1 MPEAAGPADRCG
13 DAHVGP
19 IEQPAK
25 VERFLQIHNSYLVVE
40 SEQGMMI
47 IDQHALH
54 ERIIFEQLYRQ
65 FSQGRVAI
73 QRCLIPETVDV
84 TAEQMAAAEN
94 ASELLEKLGIIV
106 EAFGPR
112 SLAVQGYPAILQK
125 ISPAAFVADVIDT
138 LSGQSGR
145 FNSEE
150 LLGRALDTMACKAA
164 VKAGDSLTDGEIEN
178 LVAQREI
185 VERSSNCPHGRP
197 TAIRLSLT
205 QLEKEF
211 KRT

>member
-1 MPEAAGPADRCG
+1 M
-13 DAHVGP
+13 
-19 IEQPAK
+19 
-25 VERFLQIHNSYLVVE
+25 
-40 SEQGMMI
+40 
-47 IDQHALH
+47 
-54 ERIIFEQLYRQ
+54 
-65 FSQGRVAI
+65 
-73 QRCLIPETVDV
+73 IPETVDV